1 MSSLPHFLGSS
12 SPCSSHTP
20 SRTASKESTY
30 TPNTHGK
37 LFNIAHLRTK
47 TKGTEKLIREL
58 FFADDVAL
66 TSHGRRL
73 AAASQSPCTCVQG
86 ARADHQPTKDQCNG
100 IRHRLSPKY
109 RHRRG
114 HNLESMDS
122 FTYLKS
128 SISNSISIATKIKAG
143 SAGPGEENAPRPHP

>member
-1 MSSLPHFLGSS
+1 MLLSYAFKDCIEGVYIHTRHSWQAVQHRPPPHQDERHREAHSWAVLRRRCSL
-12 SPCSSHTP
+12 
-20 SRTASKESTY
+20 
-30 TPNTHGK
+30 
-37 LFNIAHLRTK
+37 
-47 TKGTEKLIREL
+47 
-58 FFADDVAL
+58 DL
-66 TSHGRRL
+66 THGRRL